1 MRSDK
6 VFKWFLG
13 IVSLLVFSPLFYLLA
28 HQWKLV
34 GRKPLIFLS
43 LLLPLFLVI
52 NLLFYLL
59 LYCLYDAY
67 EYKHMFTDNDV
78 VSEITGA
85 PIPEFDLVEYN
96 EGYIAFGHSKLDE
109 LIVEFNEMPD
119 EELFVM
125 LDSLT
130 VTDSGWEK
138 SRDDTYS
145 FTVRGGDWRNVPKGV
160 DDYLTFTIYITK
172 GDKRA
177 VIIKGVW

>member
-1 MRSDK
+1 MRLDK
-6 VFKWFLG
+6 VSKWILG
-13 IVSLLVFSPLFYLLA
+13 IVSLLVISPLFYLLA
-28 HQWKLV
+28 HKWKLV

-52 NLLFYLL
+52 NLLFYFL

-67 EYKHMFTDNDV
+67 KYEHMFTDNDV

-85 PIPEFDLVEYN
+85 PIPEFELVEYN
-96 EGYIAFGHSKLDE
+96 EGFISFGHTELDK

-130 VTDSGWEK
+130 VTDGGWEK
-138 SRDDTYS
+138 SGDGTYS
-145 FTVRGGDWRNVPKGV
+145 FSVHGGDWHHVPKGV
-160 DDYLTFTIYITK
+160 DDYLTFSIDITK

-177 VIIKGVW
+177 IIIKGVW